1 MKRILIVE
9 DEEIML
15 DLLQRKLKT
24 HGYEVL
30 VARDGEEGLKLIKE
44 ERPDLIIMDLVM
56 PKMDG
61 FMVMEE
67 IQKDEGLKKIP
78 LIVVSNSGQPVEIN
92 RVKDLG
98 AKDWLVK
105 TEFNPQELVEK
116 IKNQLGE

>member
-30 VARDGEEGLKLIKE
+30 VARDGEEGLKSIKE
-44 ERPDLIIMDLVM
+44 EKPDLIIMDLVM

-67 IQKDEGLKKIP
+67 IQKDEDLKKIP
-78 LIVVSNSGQPVEIN
+78 LIVVSNSGQPVELN
-92 RVKDLG
+92 RVRDLG
-98 AKDWLVK
+98 AKDWLIK

-116 IKNQLGE
+116 IKKQLNE

>member
-9 DEEIML
+9 DEEIMI
-15 DLLQRKLKT
+15 DLLQRKLKA

-30 VARDGEEGLKLIKE
+30 LARDGEEGLKLAKQE
-44 ERPDLIIMDLVM
+44 KPDLIIMDLVM

-61 FMVMEE
+61 FMAMAE
-67 IQKDEGLKKIP
+67 IQKDENLRKIP
-78 LIVVSNSGQPVEIN
+78 LIVVSNSGQPVELN

-98 AKDWLVK
+98 AKDWLIK

-116 IKNQLGE
+116 IKNQLAP

>member
-1 MKRILIVE
+1 MKRVLIVE

-15 DLLQRKLKT
+15 DLLQRKLKA

-30 VARDGEEGLKLIKE
+30 VARDGEEGLRLIKA

-78 LIVVSNSGQPVEIN
+78 LIVVSNSGQPVELG

-98 AKDWLVK
+98 AKDWLIK

>member
-30 VARDGEEGLKLIKE
+30 VARDGEEGLKLIKK

-67 IQKDEGLKKIP
+67 IQKDEDLKKIP
-78 LIVVSNSGQPVEIN
+78 LIVVSNSGQPVELN
-92 RVKDLG
+92 RVRDLG
-98 AKDWLVK
+98 AKDWLIK

-116 IKNQLGE
+116 IKKQLNE

>member
-9 DEEIML
+9 DEEIMI
-15 DLLQRKLKT
+15 DLLQRKLKA

-30 VARDGEEGLKLIKE
+30 VARDGEEGLRLIKAE
-44 ERPDLIIMDLVM
+44 GPDLIIMDLVM

-78 LIVVSNSGQPVEIN
+78 LIVISNSGQPVELG

-98 AKDWLVK
+98 AKDWLIK